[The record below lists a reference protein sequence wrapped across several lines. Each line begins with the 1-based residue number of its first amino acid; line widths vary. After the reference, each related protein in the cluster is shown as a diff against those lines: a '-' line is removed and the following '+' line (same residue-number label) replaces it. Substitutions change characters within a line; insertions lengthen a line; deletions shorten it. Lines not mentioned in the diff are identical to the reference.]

1 MTTSIPTPRQAAMRR
16 LVRIIQ
22 DPDTG
27 AARVFS
33 AASDDLQSVV
43 LVAQLIGIPLLIT
56 HVDLRTCTAWE
67 QVVSPEEIL

>member
-1 MTTSIPTPRQAAMRR
+1 MRR

-33 AASDDLQSVV
+33 ADSGDLQSVV
-43 LVAQLIGIPLLIT
+43 LVAQLAGIPVLIT